1 MPKHDVDRDGSRFL
15 MVAQDDSS
23 EGEDRI
29 IVAFNCFEE
38 LKLRVPPS
46 PPLCR
51 PPRRMPRG
59 N

>member
-1 MPKHDVDRDGSRFL
+1 